1 MRWLWQ
7 RMWEA
12 PTEYRLV
19 IALFLKGLALIYLA
33 AFASL
38 TGQIEGL
45 AGSQGMLPLVE
56 QQASLAARYGSWNVL
71 AAPSLFWINNSDTAL
86 VMSAWAGCLS
96 AMLLLFGILP
106 RVMLIVLYS
115 LYLSLYHAG
124 SVFMNFQWDT
134 LLLEAGFLA
143 IFLAGGSA
151 RLVIWFM
158 RWLLFRLRFLSGI
171 SKLASGDPSWIGL
184 TALNSYF
191 ETQPLPHIG
200 AWYAHHLPGW
210 LLKTGTAATLFIEI
224 VVPFLFLAPRRYRM
238 IGAGLTI
245 LLQLLIIATSNH
257 NFINLL
263 TILLCLFLFDDAALK
278 RILPAPITNMGAD
291 LRGRGRMESAVFGVA
306 ATFILT
312 VSSLQVFFMT
322 SGFMPPVWVQ
332 VLDKAAGS
340 ISISNRYH
348 VFAIMDI
355 ERLELVTEWS
365 QDGRTWMPLEYKYKP
380 GDPMRAPQFIV
391 PHHPRLDWL
400 LWFVPKGGAPF
411 LYTYQRF
418 LERLKQGSKPVLA
431 LLPDGTFPHGP
442 PRYIRSFI
450 ARYRFAD
457 SKTHAQTGRWWVIE
471 ARKPLWLPPIPYK
484 PW

>member
-1 MRWLWQ
+1 
-7 RMWEA
+7 MWEA
-12 PTEYRLV
+12 PTDYRLV
-19 IALFLKGLALIYLA
+19 IALFLKGLALIYLF

-45 AGSQGMLPLVE
+45 ASSQGILPLVE
-56 QQASLAARYGSWNVL
+56 QQADLAARYGGWSIL
-71 AAPSLFWINNSDTAL
+71 ASPSLFWINGSDAAL
-86 VMSAWAGCLS
+86 VVSTWAGCL
-96 AMLLLFGILP
+96 AAALLFLGILP
-106 RVMLIVLYS
+106 RIMLIVLYA

-124 SVFMNFQWDT
+124 SLFMNFQWDT

-143 IFLAGGSA
+143 IFLAGGGA
-151 RLVIWFM
+151 RLVIWLM

-191 ETQPLPHIG
+191 ETQPLPHVG
-200 AWYAHHLPGW
+200 AWYAHQLPGW
-210 LLKTGTAATLFIEI
+210 MLTTGTAATLVIEI
-224 VVPFLFLAPRRYRM
+224 VVPFLFLAPRRFRM

-278 RILPAPITNMGAD
+278 RVLPASIARMGAG
-291 LRGRGRMESAVFGVA
+291 LHGQRRLERVIFGVA
-306 ATFILT
+306 AAFVLT

-322 SGFMPPVWVQ
+322 SGFMPPKWVDD
-332 VLDKAAGS
+332 LDRAAGS
-340 ISISNRYH
+340 FSVANRYH
-348 VFAIMDI
+348 VFPIMDT
-355 ERLELVTEWS
+355 ERLELITEWS
-365 QDGRTWMPLEYKYKP
+365 RDGRTWMPLEYKYKP
-380 GDPMRAPQFIV
+380 GDPMRAPRFIV
-391 PHHPRLDWL
+391 PYQPRLDWL

-418 LERLKQGSKPVLA
+418 LERLKQGSKPVIA
-431 LLPDGTFPHGP
+431 LLPAGTFANGP
-442 PRYIRSFI
+442 PKYFRSFV
-450 ARYRFAD
+450 ARYHFAD
-457 SKTHAQTGRWWVIE
+457 AKTRAQTGRWWV
-471 ARKPLWLPPIPYK
+471 ADPPMPLWLSPIPYK